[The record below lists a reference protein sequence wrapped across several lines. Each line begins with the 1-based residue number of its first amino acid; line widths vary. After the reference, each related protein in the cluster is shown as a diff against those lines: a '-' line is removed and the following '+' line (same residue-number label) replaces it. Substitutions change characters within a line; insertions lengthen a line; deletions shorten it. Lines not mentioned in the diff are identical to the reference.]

1 MCIRDRNITIYFSL
15 PCARRFSRIDLNTL
29 CKITKKQRSNAITI
43 LVHQD
48 DNVPWNV
55 MIVSMIPLISDP
67 NSDPTT
73 VPTPPVKSVPPI
85 TCLLY
90 TSYLVRDR

>member
-1 MCIRDRNITIYFSL
+1 
-15 PCARRFSRIDLNTL
+15 
-29 CKITKKQRSNAITI
+29 
-43 LVHQD
+43 
-48 DNVPWNV
+48 

-85 TCLLY
+85 TA
-90 TSYLVRDR
+90 TAIQGISYVSPLPRRFLSKMQFVKYFYLC